1 MYAQCRAQMKHKHIR
16 SGLILLSIFLHWTLI
31 HAQGKPFSLTDYLNI
46 ALQKHPLLGSAEQAK
61 AAAVYSSE
69 AVQKGYYPQIGIAS
83 HFIVAPG
90 YDEVVTNGGEF
101 GAQITASYLLYD
113 GGSRSYEI
121 QKGGVGVQQ
130 GTLNQ
135 TRTKADVIYSV
146 SSAFAAAVKE
156 KRELD
161 VVQQNFLQ
169 LNEYLQLV
177 RQLHASGQGSE
188 TDVLKTTVDLN
199 NAQIDIDA
207 RHTAFQNS
215 LIALAQAA
223 GLPSVDVSDVDSSLV
238 AMSFDSTFIAA
249 RNIDIASQDLIL
261 KQAELDAQI
270 AGAKL
275 QPNIS
280 VAADAG
286 ALTSL
291 PNLQQGVSN
300 VFGAS
305 MGLTF
310 SLPFFT
316 FGSITDTY
324 HAAEAS
330 ARSISL
336 QNDFAR
342 ASLEHDFHA
351 AKNSADRAR
360 AEIVALQKNLVVAEQ
375 NLLLSKSRYAGG
387 NGLSLEVL
395 DAIQMVNQI
404 RLAIEETRWQMAAS
418 IFRLNRLNYSGATQ
432 E

>member
-1 MYAQCRAQMKHKHIR
+1 MKYRQIRA
-16 SGLILLSIFLHWTLI
+16 GLILLHIFLQGTLV
-31 HAQGKPFSLTDYLNI
+31 HAQMKPFSLADYLSV
-46 ALQKHPLLGSAEQAK
+46 ALQKHPLLGSAEQAR
-61 AAAVYSSE
+61 ASAVYSSE
-69 AVQKGYYPQIGIAS
+69 SVRKGYYPQIGISS

-90 YDEVVTNGGEF
+90 YDQAVTNGGEF

-113 GGSRSYEI
+113 GGARSYEI
-121 QKGGVGVQQ
+121 QKGGISVQQ
-130 GTLNQ
+130 GALNQ
-135 TRTKADVIYSV
+135 TRTKADIIYSV
-146 SSAFAAAVKE
+146 STAFVAAVKE

-161 VVQQNFLQ
+161 VVQQDYLQ
-169 LNEYLQLV
+169 LKDYLQLV

-188 TDVLKTTVDLN
+188 TDVLKTTVNLN
-199 NAQIDIDA
+199 NALIDIDA
-207 RHTAFQNS
+207 RRSAYQNS

-223 GLPSVDVSDVDSSLV
+223 GLPSFDVTDVDSSLI
-238 AMSFDSTFIAA
+238 SIPFDSTFIAA
-249 RNIDIASQDLIL
+249 QNIDLASQDLIL
-261 KQAELDAQI
+261 KQAELEAQI

-280 VAADAG
+280 LGADAG

-305 MGLTF
+305 MGLSI

-324 HAAEAS
+324 NAAEAS

-351 AKNSADRAR
+351 ARNSAERAH
-360 AEIVALQKNLVVAEQ
+360 AEIDALQKNLVVAEQ
-375 NLLLSKSRYAGG
+375 NLLLSKARYAGG
-387 NGLSLEVL
+387 SGLSLEVL

-404 RLAIEETRWQMAAS
+404 KLAIEEARSRMAVS
-418 IFRLNRLNYSGATQ
+418 IFKLNRLNYSGATQ